1 MVVVVVVVGGGASG
15 TIFTSTEYR
24 ESVISMMRARSGSTG
39 AVTLPTSPA
48 VESTAMP
55 TSMPSLLPLLISM
68 IWSMFVGPWPTTV
81 AITVG

>member
-1 MVVVVVVVGGGASG
+1 
-15 TIFTSTEYR
+15 
-24 ESVISMMRARSGSTG
+24 MMRARSGSTG